1 MKKIIIYAP
10 SYSDKVG
17 GTIALHKLCHIINE
31 IGGKAYLYP
40 MFRSVVINKRV
51 FGKAIWSIF
60 KDWIRPL
67 YKRYKVNPSFNTP
80 VLKSLPKNMGQY
92 IVIYPEITFG
102 NPLNAKNIVR
112 WLLHNPGFHSNI
124 IHFGTNEFYIKYH
137 HGFDEF
143 THYKS
148 FSSKNILQI
157 KHYPTELYNLQNT
170 SQKRSGTAYCLRKG
184 VGKKIVHDLRDSILI
199 DGKSHQEI
207 AKIFKSVKCFI
218 SYDTNT
224 AFSHLAV
231 LCGCDS
237 VVIPDEN
244 VTEENWYPNPKDRY
258 GIAYG
263 FENIEKSQSTKH
275 MLESEIKN
283 IELINIEQTKKF
295 IDDINAYFGL
305 TVMSQQSSNSI
316 FKKIKLY
323 IDAARKISIIKKVS
337 KVDDV
342 VPYLISN
349 WHHGFAYFIGKLNGQ
364 KVFIKTSDEFF
375 YLCNDIAAAKILKDK
390 VSTPKVLETISLDK
404 FEIVIFEFIEG
415 NTLTPHDLI
424 NNVEIIPQ
432 LIKIIYEINKVGI
445 VHRDIK
451 LNNFLINKDKSVYVI
466 DFTFS
471 ISIDTNLHL
480 KELDNSNKE
489 EIKILNSIGEGDNPS
504 HHHWN
509 DKFSLNKIV
518 ERVIKYY
525 DLWGYKNTFLNETYS
540 NTKAFDQ
547 RFSYLYKPKKIR

>member
-31 IGGKAYLYP
+31 IGGEAYLFP
-40 MFRSVVINKRV
+40 MFRSVVINKRE
-51 FGKAIWSIF
+51 FGKAIWAIF

-67 YKRYKVNPSFNTP
+67 YKRYKFNPSFNTP
-80 VLKSLPKNMGQY
+80 TLKSPPKNMGEY

-102 NPLNAKNIVR
+102 NPLNAQKVVR
-112 WLLHNPGFHSNI
+112 WLLHNPGFHTNI
-124 IHFGTNEFYIKYH
+124 IHYGTNEFYIKYH

-148 FSSKNILQI
+148 FLSKNILQI

-184 VGKKIVHDLRDSILI
+184 LGKKIVHDLSDSILI

-207 AKIFKSVKCFI
+207 ANIFKSVKCFI

-244 VTEENWYPNPKDRY
+244 VPEEDWYPNPKDRY

-263 FENIEKSQSTKH
+263 PENIEKSRATKH
-275 MLESEIKN
+275 LLYSEIKN
-283 IELINIEQTKKF
+283 IELTNIEQTKKF
-295 IDDINAYFGL
+295 IDEINAYFGL
-305 TVMSQQSSNSI
+305 NVSPQKSSHSI
-316 FKKIKLY
+316 FKKLKLY
-323 IDAARKISIIKKVS
+323 FEAARKISIIKKIS
-337 KVDDV
+337 KVDNIE
-342 VPYLISN
+342 PYFISN

-364 KVFIKTSDEFF
+364 KVFIKTSDKFP
-375 YLCNDIAAAKILKDK
+375 YLCNDIIAEKILKDK
-390 VSTPKVLETISLDK
+390 VLTPKVLGIISLDK
-404 FEIVIFEFIEG
+404 FELVIFEFIEG
-415 NTLTPHDLI
+415 RTLNPHDLI
-424 NNVEIIPQ
+424 SNPRIVSQ
-432 LIKIIYEINKVGI
+432 LITIINEINNSGVI
-445 VHRDIK
+445 HRDIK
-451 LNNFLINKDKSVYVI
+451 LNNFLIDKDKNIYII

-471 ISIDTNLHL
+471 ISIDKNLHF
-480 KELDNSNKE
+480 KELDESNKE
-489 EIKILNSIGEGDNPS
+489 EVKILKSIGEDDKPS
-504 HHHWN
+504 LYHWN
-509 DKFSLNKIV
+509 DMFSLNKII
-518 ERVIKYY
+518 ERTLKYQEVIGLIDANLTNYY
-525 DLWGYKNTFLNETYS
+525 IQTKDLDQSYS
-540 NTKAFDQ
+540 Y
-547 RFSYLYKPKKIR
+547 RFKPTKIR

>member
-31 IGGKAYLYP
+31 IGGEAYLYP
-40 MFRSVVINKRV
+40 MFRSVVINKRA

-80 VLKSLPKNMGQY
+80 VLKSLPKNINEY

-112 WLLHNPGFHSNI
+112 WLLHNPGFHTNI

-263 FENIEKSQSTKH
+263 FENIEKSQTTKH
-275 MLESEIKN
+275 MLDSEIKN
-283 IELINIEQTKKF
+283 IELTNIEQTKKF
-295 IDDINAYFGL
+295 IDEINAYFGL
-305 TVMSQQSSNSI
+305 DNISKKSSNSI
-316 FKKIKLY
+316 FKKIRLKFEVS
-323 IDAARKISIIKKVS
+323 RKISLIKKFS
-337 KVDDV
+337 KVDDIA
-342 VPYLISN
+342 PYLISN

-364 KVFIKTSDEFF
+364 KVFIKTADEFF
-375 YLCNDIAAAKILKDK
+375 YLCNDIAAEKILKDK
-390 VSTPKVLETISLDK
+390 ILTPKVLEAISLDK
-404 FEIVIFEFIEG
+404 FEMVVFEFIEG
-415 NTLTPHDLI
+415 NTLNPHDLI
-424 NNVEIIPQ
+424 NHEGIPQ
-432 LIKIIYEINKVGI
+432 QLILIINELNKVGLF
-445 VHRDIK
+445 HRDIK
-451 LNNFLINKDKSVYVI
+451 LNNFLVDKDKNVYII

-471 ISIDTNLHL
+471 VSNNATLHL
-480 KELDNSNKE
+480 KELDKRNKE
-489 EIKILNSIGEGDNPS
+489 ELKILNSIGEGYNQS
-504 HHHWN
+504 YHQWN
-509 DKFSLNKIV
+509 DKFSLNKIL
-518 ERVIKYY
+518 ERIVDHQKLLGLENSALNQVYKYTI
-525 DLWGYKNTFLNETYS
+525 DLDPK
-540 NTKAFDQ
+540 
-547 RFSYLYKPKKIR
+547 FSYAYRPKSN